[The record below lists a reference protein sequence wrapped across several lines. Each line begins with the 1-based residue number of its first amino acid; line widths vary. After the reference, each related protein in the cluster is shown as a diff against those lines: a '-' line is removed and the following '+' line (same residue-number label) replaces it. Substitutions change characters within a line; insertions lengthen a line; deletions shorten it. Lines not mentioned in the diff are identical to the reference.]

1 MGRQRSTTHTGL
13 CGSQHSVCS
22 TSEGRRGGSSHLCC
36 FPEKRVGFGHQSG
49 SHQASQIEKYPCK
62 IMAEIMQRPGTNT
75 ARNHQLEGKTQAL
88 PYPAQGLQGCICKA
102 HPAASTSACQ
112 DDSFIGRLLGSLHHI
127 SNIHFL
133 NKDVMIVA
141 SRR

>member
-62 IMAEIMQRPGTNT
+62 ITAEIMQRPGTNT
-75 ARNHQLEGKTQAL
+75 ARNHQLEGKTRAL
-88 PYPAQGLQGCICKA
+88 LYPAQGLQGCICKA

-133 NKDVMIVA
+133 NKDVMIGA